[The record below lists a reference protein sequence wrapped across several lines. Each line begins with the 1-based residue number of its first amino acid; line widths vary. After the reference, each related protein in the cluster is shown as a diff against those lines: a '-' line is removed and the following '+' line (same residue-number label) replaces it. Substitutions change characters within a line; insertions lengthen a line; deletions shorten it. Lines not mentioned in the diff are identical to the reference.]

1 MGGLPKMITTP
12 PKVSPQGPIRSHLK
26 VVTKTEE
33 VPYGGG
39 WLGSSLLLRL

>member
-1 MGGLPKMITTP
+1 MITTP

-33 VPYGGG
+33 VPVGEGGSG
-39 WLGSSLLLRL
+39 VLCFFGCELK